1 MNLRYTRQARA
12 DLRNPMRLNPKIV
25 KLCLCIKNTP

>member
-12 DLRNPMRLNPKIV
+12 DLRNPMFESKDSETM
-25 KLCLCIKNTP
+25 CCIKNTP